1 MNNLGRGSDE
11 NKTDKSRI
19 ATRETLGILLALF
32 TALILVVVLT
42 DRIIFGTV
50 GHAVRQFFLGVFGYG
65 FFPVA
70 AAGLYTAWVLVF
82 DKKIGMST
90 RSKVFLTLACV
101 FFTCLVHTITVALL
115 DAVAYDG
122 YGSYLSACYRTAGD
136 SYFGPT
142 GGGVL
147 IGLIAYPVARL
158 TTSVGGYIIFGI
170 LTVGSAYFFVRDLVS
185 NRSERRRKRNAREE
199 KNAGAVAAASQDTS
213 NMFDLNYQADFSGA
227 QGGSSPDAAQGPYV
241 RVMQNNAD
249 RSRRLYSVGDE
260 FEFKTKRELR
270 QEARQAE
277 QNPVNPAAY
286 GTQTYAVYENPY
298 AGGQGTPYENDPGG
312 AGTAAPYGGNG
323 PESAAGPSGNP
334 YRDILYGD
342 SATARKTTLPP
353 YGGSGSGGQQ
363 ILYPGYSNPE
373 AQYARYTSNGI
384 FDSDSYFNRT
394 DRGRIS
400 SNQYAA
406 DNFGSSAKEAD
417 GKAASAAS
425 PAANA
430 AASAGRAERKEET
443 NGGSGPRSLQSERTI
458 GDMYAGREVE
468 DNITYSNIPKKIV
481 TDRTAAQKSYGAP
494 KKDAGREGAASA
506 VNPYLA
512 DAAAPNPAAE
522 SAESEPAPAPE
533 ESAPGVSLSDLP
545 PLRPAPR
552 EDIPAEPRGY
562 GRDFPGVRDPEP
574 ESERTPEPEET
585 GPRDVFDEN
594 PFEEERGGLRSVTP
608 DLDSAVG
615 LFDDDAA
622 EDAESFSSGRGAGFG
637 RGGENAEGDGL
648 RGGVSERAPAEESV
662 PAPSRRDR
670 GESAK
675 PKKRRHV
682 YARYKAPREDLISE
696 ITDNYQ
702 DDPAEIE
709 RRRNQIVETLSVY
722 KIPCEVVRV
731 TRGPAITRYEI
742 ETPGNIQVSRV
753 LSYDKELAIA
763 LKARDGVNMQP
774 NYANGTISIE
784 VPNDHRSTVGLR
796 EILESEKFRASKPG
810 ALTFAIGKDIEGNAV
825 VGDIAK
831 MKHLLV
837 AGATGSGKSV
847 FLHGILLSLIYKFSP
862 EDLRIILI
870 DPKQVE
876 FTSYTNLPHLM
887 INEVVYEPAK
897 VINVLNWCINE
908 MERRYSL
915 FREKQLKGLPVREID
930 EFNQNLG
937 PDDEKMPKI
946 VIVIDEVADL
956 MQAAKKE
963 IEDRIQ
969 RLTQKS
975 RAAGIHLILATQRP
989 SVNVITGVIK
999 TNLPTRVALKLT
1011 QEIDSRTI
1019 LDSSGAEKLLGN
1031 GDLLYRTDAM
1041 NIAERVQG
1049 AYVPTAEIQRVL
1061 DYVKENNEAYF
1072 DDSVQAFIDN
1082 DRGGSGGFG
1091 GGGGDDDRVEAVYIE
1106 ALRYVV
1112 EIGQASISMIQRRCS
1127 VGYPKAGKI
1136 IEWMENMGYISAF
1149 EGAKARKV
1157 LLSKEE
1163 FESKYGDYGA

>member
-1 MNNLGRGSDE
+1 M
-11 NKTDKSRI
+11 
-19 ATRETLGILLALF
+19 GILLALI
-32 TALILVVVLT
+32 TALLLVIVLT
-42 DRIIFGTV
+42 DRLIFGTV
-50 GHAVRQFFLGVFGYG
+50 GHAIRTFFLGVFGYG

-70 AAGLYTAWVLVF
+70 AAGLYGAWVLVF

-101 FFTCLVHTITVALL
+101 FLTCLVHTVTVALL

-122 YGSYLSACYRTAGD
+122 YGSYLAACYKTAGD

-142 GGGVL
+142 GGGVI

-170 LTVGSAYFFVRDLVS
+170 LTVGSAYFFVRDLVQS
-185 NRSERRRKRNAREE
+185 SSERRRRKNGREERNAGM
-199 KNAGAVAAASQDTS
+199 AAAASQDTA
-213 NMFDLNYQADFSGA
+213 NLFDLNYTAPY
-227 QGGSSPDAAQGPYV
+227 QGGASEGGAEAPAQQGPYV
-241 RVMQNNAD
+241 RVMPNNTD

-260 FEFKTKRELR
+260 FEFKTKREMR

-277 QNPVNPAAY
+277 QNPGSAY
-286 GTQTYAVYENPY
+286 YDAQTHTGYANPY
-298 AGGQGTPYENDPGG
+298 AGGQGTPYGG
-312 AGTAAPYGGNG
+312 IDNAAPYVQGQPEETG
-323 PESAAGPSGNP
+323 PAQAAASSGNP

-342 SATARKTTLPP
+342 SDAARKTTLPP
-353 YGGSGSGGQQ
+353 YGSGSGGQQ

-394 DRGRIS
+394 DRSRIS

-406 DNFGSSAKEAD
+406 DNFGSAAKEDA
-417 GKAASAAS
+417 GKTSKGSAGSAAKET
-425 PAANA
+425 
-430 AASAGRAERKEET
+430 RERKEEEKR
-443 NGGSGPRSLQSERTI
+443 GGLESLQSSRTI
-458 GDMYAGREVE
+458 QEMYASDAE
-468 DNITYSNIPKKIV
+468 DNITYSNVPKKIV
-481 TDRTAAQKSYGAP
+481 TDRTAAQKSYGPSKKESQDAAP
-494 KKDAGREGAASA
+494 
-506 VNPYLA
+506 VNPYLSEELKSA
-512 DAAAPNPAAE
+512 RREEPKAEPPAPEPM
-522 SAESEPAPAPE
+522 SEPAPEKTAG
-533 ESAPGVSLSDLP
+533 ASLADLP
-545 PLRPAPR
+545 PLRPAAR
-552 EDIPAEPRGY
+552 EESTAEMRGY
-562 GRDFPGVRDPEP
+562 GRDFPRVPEP
-574 ESERTPEPEET
+574 EPEPAPEPEET
-585 GPRDVFDEN
+585 SPRDSFGKDA
-594 PFEEERGGLRSVTP
+594 FAEEPGGLRSVTP

-615 LFDDDAA
+615 LFDDEDVPGETDA
-622 EDAESFSSGRGAGFG
+622 FG
-637 RGGENAEGDGL
+637 RDGDFS
-648 RGGVSERAPAEESV
+648 RESRRSVPEEPAVPAEEPV
-662 PAPSRRDR
+662 SRRGR
-670 GESAK
+670 GEAASPK
-675 PKKRRHV
+675 PKKRKHV
-682 YARYKAPREDLISE
+682 YARYKAPQMDLISE

-709 RRRNQIVETLSVY
+709 RRRDQIVETLSVY
-722 KIPCEVVRV
+722 KIPCEVVRI

-784 VPNDHRSTVGLR
+784 VPNEHRSTVGLR
-796 EILESEKFRASKPG
+796 EILESEKFRTAKPG
-810 ALTFAIGKDIEGNAV
+810 SLTFAIGKDIEGNAV

-831 MKHLLV
+831 MKHILV

-847 FLHGILLSLIYKFSP
+847 FLHGLLLSLLYKYSP

-876 FTSYTNLPHLM
+876 FTQYTNLPHLM
-887 INEVVYEPAK
+887 INEVVYEPPK

-915 FREKQLKGLPVREID
+915 FREKQMQGLAVREID
-930 EFNQNLG
+930 EYNQNLG

-956 MQAAKKE
+956 MQAAKKD
-963 IEDRIQ
+963 IEDRVQ

-999 TNLPTRVALKLT
+999 TNLPTRIALKLT

-1049 AYVPTAEIQRVL
+1049 AYVPTSEIMRVL
-1061 DYVKENNEAYF
+1061 QYVKDNNEAYF

-1091 GGGGDDDRVEAVYIE
+1091 GGGGDDRVEAVYIE

-1163 FESKYGDYGA
+1163 FESKYGEYGD